1 MQYAG
6 WIPRDKLLL
15 PSYDDDE
22 NEMGSDPDAVTVNG
36 GGAIPDSGTSAD
48 GENQRQ
54 DFQV

>member
-36 GGAIPDSGTSAD
+36 GGAIPDSGAAAD

-54 DFQV
+54 DFPV